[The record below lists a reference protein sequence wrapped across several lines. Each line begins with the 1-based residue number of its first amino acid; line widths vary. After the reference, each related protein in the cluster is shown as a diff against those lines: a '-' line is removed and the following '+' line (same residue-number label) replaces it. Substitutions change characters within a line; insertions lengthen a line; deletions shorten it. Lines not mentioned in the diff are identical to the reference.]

1 MEQFARLGER
11 TLGVSGHDE
20 LAGVLEGELG
30 LILRI
35 RVHELHVAHGRV
47 VARHELNVLVR
58 RLTGVWLARRFA
70 HCPRRIDD
78 RQRVDEL
85 AVLGQDECL

>member
-1 MEQFARLGER
+1 M
-11 TLGVSGHDE
+11 
-20 LAGVLEGELG
+20 
-30 LILRI
+30 
-35 RVHELHVAHGRV
+35 AHGCV

-58 RLTGVWLARRFA
+58 RLTGVGLAGRLA
-70 HCPRRIDD
+70 HRPRRIDD